1 MTPSKPSKPK
11 NIFGFSVDDE
21 DTMNEHTISDE
32 LSTPYYS
39 EEVAAV
45 MRLVSEVPDDE

>member
-1 MTPSKPSKPK
+1 MTPSKPK
-11 NIFGFSVDDE
+11 NIFGFSVDVD
-21 DTMNEHTISDE
+21 DDAMDEHTISDE

-39 EEVAAV
+39 EEVATV